1 MRRVVIAAV
10 LLGGAE
16 AFAPG
21 PMVLSRAG
29 LSATTARS
37 SSVPA
42 LRMGLGD
49 MLGKAFSNDERI
61 PAAKATGP
69 GSPGFSVE
77 KPQGPGKTQREAT
90 TTLEKAAPPP
100 PAVWQ
105 EAVDPASGNPY
116 WYNSETGESSW
127 TPPAALP
134 PPPTPVAAAPAPAA
148 AQEVS
153 EDTVIQ
159 LQVEEDNGP
168 TGPSLERQLINLN
181 KFLVNGFIDQEE
193 YDEQKKAIQAQ
204 MPKEAVITEES
215 LARPFTTT
223 SVKWGALIDTK
234 IPAGWVEQKHYKRE
248 GKLDVGSLVGISRS
262 DGTIRF
268 GQIVKPSGLFYED
281 FWQVV
286 VSMKDDGSPGA
297 TRIEEG
303 VMLIRPTKFGLDP
316 VIAAMP
322 KIQVNEKDIGE
333 ALTGKKDRGFFGN
346 MFAEPVFEGGS
357 APSEVPAAPTT
368 AVAPAKA
375 VVPAGIIPGSA
386 PAVPKATIPAGIIP
400 DAAPAPPAPAESET
414 KTSEW
419 I

>member
-1 MRRVVIAAV
+1 V
-10 LLGGAE
+10 LC
-16 AFAPG
+16 
-21 PMVLSRAG
+21 
-29 LSATTARS
+29 T
-37 SSVPA
+37 
-42 LRMGLGD
+42 
-49 MLGKAFSNDERI
+49 
-61 PAAKATGP
+61 
-69 GSPGFSVE
+69 
-77 KPQGPGKTQREAT
+77 
-90 TTLEKAAPPP
+90 
-100 PAVWQ
+100 
-105 EAVDPASGNPY
+105 
-116 WYNSETGESSW
+116 
-127 TPPAALP
+127 
-134 PPPTPVAAAPAPAA
+134 
-148 AQEVS
+148 
-153 EDTVIQ
+153 
-159 LQVEEDNGP
+159 
-168 TGPSLERQLINLN
+168 
-181 KFLVNGFIDQEE
+181 
-193 YDEQKKAIQAQ
+193 
-204 MPKEAVITEES
+204 
-215 LARPFTTT
+215 
-223 SVKWGALIDTK
+223 
-234 IPAGWVEQKHYKRE
+234 
-248 GKLDVGSLVGISRS
+248 
-262 DGTIRF
+262 